1 MTSFCMQRINRAC
14 VALFVLIMSTLSA
27 VVYAENTE
35 YRLIEWVELMPQD
48 DLDALLNPPESVLN
62 IADGSAQD
70 SLDQMGALQTEDEAA
85 TRYFSALKSSRV
97 VAEFDGE
104 TVKIPGFI
112 VPLESNEEQKVTE
125 FFIVPYFG
133 ACLHL
138 PPPPPNQMVYAQVKE
153 GIAVEELEA
162 PFWFEGKVSIEQT
175 DNAIGSAAYALS
187 VANHYPYEG

>member
-1 MTSFCMQRINRAC
+1 MQRINKTF
-14 VALFVLIMSTLSA
+14 VALFVLVMSA
-27 VVYAENTE
+27 VSAAVYAENTE
-35 YRLIEWVELMPQD
+35 YQLIEWIELMPQD

-70 SLDQMGALQTEDEAA
+70 SLDQMGTLQTEDEAA
-85 TRYFSALKSSRV
+85 SRYFSALKSSRV
-97 VAEFDGE
+97 VTEFDGK

-138 PPPPPNQMVYAQVKE
+138 PPPPPNQMVYAKVQE

-175 DNAIGSAAYALS
+175 DNAIGSAAYAIS
-187 VANHYPYEG
+187 IANHYPYEG